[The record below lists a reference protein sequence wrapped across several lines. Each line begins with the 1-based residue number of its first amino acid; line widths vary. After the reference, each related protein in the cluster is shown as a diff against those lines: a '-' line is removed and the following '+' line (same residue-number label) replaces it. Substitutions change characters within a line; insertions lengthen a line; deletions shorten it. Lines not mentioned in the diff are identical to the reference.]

1 MSIHGGVA
9 PASRDRSFI
18 GSIALT
24 CVALVACTTTSS
36 SRPVVAGDG
45 TSLEASLVLG
55 AGDVIEVKVYR
66 EPELDGV
73 YRVNSAGALEFPLIG
88 KVALEGKNSEDV
100 ASEIRTRLAD
110 GFLKDPQVSVFVRE
124 YNSKKIHVLGQVT
137 RAGTFPYEPRMSI
150 IQAITNAGGFTKLAS
165 TNAVKVTRVTP
176 QGEQSFDLPVGD
188 IGSGKAPNF
197 ELWPGDIV
205 FVPEALF

>member
-1 MSIHGGVA
+1 MWRARLWS
-9 PASRDRSFI
+9 SR
-18 GSIALT
+18 GS
-24 CVALVACTTTSS
+24 VALACALAACATST
-36 SRPVVAGDG
+36 PVPSGTPADG
-45 TSLEASLVLG
+45 AELEASLKLG

-73 YRVNSAGALEFPLIG
+73 YRVNAAGALEFPLIG
-88 KVALEGKNSEDV
+88 KVTLKGKNSDDV
-100 ASEIRTRLAD
+100 AGEIKSRLAD

-137 RAGTFPYEPRMSI
+137 RAGTFPYEPRMTI
-150 IQAITNAGGFTKLAS
+150 IQAITNAGGFTKLSA
-165 TNAVKVTRVTP
+165 TNSVKVTRVTEA
-176 QGEQSFDLPVGD
+176 GEQSFELPVGD
-188 IGSGKAPNF
+188 IGAGKAPNF

>member
-1 MSIHGGVA
+1 MSIA
-9 PASRDRSFI
+9 RTMSA
-18 GSIALT
+18 ALSL
-24 CVALVACTTTSS
+24 VVVACTTTGSVS
-36 SRPVVAGDG
+36 PTPPPAGDAN
-45 TSLEASLVLG
+45 LEASLVLG

-88 KVALEGKNSEDV
+88 KVTLKGKNSDDV
-100 ASEIRTRLAD
+100 AGEIRGRLAD

-124 YNSKKIHVLGQVT
+124 YNSKKVHVLGQVT
-137 RAGTFPYEPRMSI
+137 RAGTFPYEPRMTI
-150 IQAITNAGGFTKLAS
+150 IQAITNAGGFTKLAA
-165 TNAVKVTRVTP
+165 TNSVKVTRVTQ
-176 QGEQSFDLPVGD
+176 QGEQSFELPVGD
-188 IGSGKAPNF
+188 IGAGKAPNF

>member
-1 MSIHGGVA
+1 MLSLARRSLAAGV
-9 PASRDRSFI
+9 
-18 GSIALT
+18 LL
-24 CVALVACTTTSS
+24 CVVAACATTT
-36 SRPVVAGDG
+36 PTPLPPITDG
-45 TSLEASLVLG
+45 AELEASLVLG

-73 YRVNSAGALEFPLIG
+73 YRVNAVGALEFPLVG
-88 KVALEGKNSEDV
+88 KVVLKGKNADDV
-100 ASEIRTRLAD
+100 AREIRARLAD
-110 GFLKDPQVSVFVRE
+110 GYLKDPQVTVFVRE
-124 YNSKKIHVLGQVT
+124 YNSKKIHVLGQVV

-165 TNAVKVTRVTP
+165 TNAVKVTRVADGT
-176 QGEQSFDLPVGD
+176 EQSFELPVGD

-197 ELWPGDIV
+197 ELWPGDII